1 MIAEKNENIKTAYE
15 ILEKASKSKNA
26 RMAYEARQAEI
37 MDQLTREKFAKEEA
51 REEEKIKI
59 AKNLLGLLE
68 DEVIAEKTG
77 LSIEVIRELKK

>member
-1 MIAEKNENIKTAYE
+1 
-15 ILEKASKSKNA
+15 
-26 RMAYEARQAEI
+26 
-37 MDQLTREKFAKEEA
+37 MDQLTREKVA

-77 LSIEVIRELKK
+77 LSIDVIRELKK